1 MTKILALPLEI
12 QQEDQIIG
20 LSHFGK
26 EKKKATE
33 ALKVVIEC
41 AYSVAAA
48 SALSLVCVLGG
59 GSGESGCEPTAVI
72 SVTHRG

>member
-26 EKKKATE
+26 EKKKKKATE

-41 AYSVAAA
+41 TYSAAAA
-48 SALSLVCVLGG
+48 SALSHVCVLGG
-59 GSGESGCEPTAVI
+59 G
-72 SVTHRG
+72 